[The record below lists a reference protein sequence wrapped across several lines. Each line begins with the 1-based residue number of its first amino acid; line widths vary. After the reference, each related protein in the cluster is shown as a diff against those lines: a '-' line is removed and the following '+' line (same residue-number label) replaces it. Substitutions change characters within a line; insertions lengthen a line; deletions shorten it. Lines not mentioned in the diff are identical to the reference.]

1 MTYASPINIVMP
13 PGNDTGQIKAAKLT
27 LLGVILAA
35 LITAFATLLAAGMV
49 IVASWYQKA
58 IELGWFQ
65 QTDWKQMARK
75 NDWIPRGECQW
86 NSTQATGQDKSG
98 KKIKVRINLLS
109 SEYRWIY
116 KSSAGAELGE
126 EKIDLNALVRG
137 LDVSANSR
145 GLIAVGMA
153 SVEGDISGQ
162 SILAEE
168 RTDKLI
174 HIIKDE
180 LKPTIPVFGLSLGRF
195 KDESTKSNPTATST
209 QRRVVIVEILEQ
221 DEGTK
226 IEDAIFDALIDAK
239 KASPPIPFDAENY
252 TDRKFTERGFRRL

>member
-1 MTYASPINIVMP
+1 MTNAPSINIVMP
-13 PGNDTGQIKAAKLT
+13 PGHDAGVIKAAKLT

-35 LITAFATLLAAGMV
+35 LINAFALVLGAGITAAV
-49 IVASWYQKA
+49 NWYQKA
-58 IELGWFQ
+58 AELGWFQ
-65 QTDWKQMARK
+65 QGDWKRTARE
-75 NDWIPRGECQW
+75 NGWIPRSECEW
-86 NSTQATGQDKSG
+86 NFTQATGRDGSG
-98 KKIKVRINLLS
+98 KKIKVKINLLS

-126 EKIDLNALVRG
+126 EKIDLNSLIRG
-137 LDVSANSR
+137 LDVSAYSH

-162 SILAEE
+162 SVLAEE

-195 KDESTKSNPTATST
+195 KDESKKSNSKATST
-209 QRRVVIVEILEQ
+209 QRRVVVVEILEQ
-221 DEGTK
+221 DEGAN
-226 IEDAIFDALIDAK
+226 IGDAIFDALIEAK
-239 KASPPIPFDAENY
+239 KSSPPIPFDAENY
-252 TDRKFTERGFRRL
+252 TDRKFTERGFKRL

>member
-1 MTYASPINIVMP
+1 MTNAPSINIVMP
-13 PGNDTGQIKAAKLT
+13 PGNDTGIIKAAKLA

-35 LITAFATLLAAGMV
+35 FINASALLLGAGITAA
-49 IVASWYQKA
+49 ASWYLKA
-58 IELGWFQ
+58 SELGWFQ
-65 QTDWKQMARK
+65 QTDWKQTARK
-75 NDWIPRGECQW
+75 NDWIPRGDCQW
-86 NSTQATGQDKSG
+86 TSTQATGRDKDG

-109 SEYRWIY
+109 SESRWIY
-116 KSSAGAELGE
+116 KSSAEAELG
-126 EKIDLNALVRG
+126 KKKLDLNALIRG
-137 LDVSANSR
+137 LDVSVNSK

-153 SVEGDISGQ
+153 SVEGDISKQ

-168 RTDKLI
+168 RTDRLI

-180 LKPTIPVFGLSLGRF
+180 LKPTIPIFGLSLGRF
-195 KDESTKSNPTATST
+195 KDDRTKSNPTATST
-209 QRRVVIVEILEQ
+209 QRRVVVVEILEQ